1 MNQNKLLSQHIW
13 EPCERSQGHHTLH
26 VLCNGNSRR
35 MVKPKCQIQEGWVEW
50 MQCRNFQG
58 PFGQQAHPTPW
69 IQLKLLM
76 KSIIKFNFNR
86 NEKDHSLAQTCEEL
100 KCPNVALNLKMEW
113 CDIDR
118 VLHAHICTS
127 SMAL

>member
-1 MNQNKLLSQHIW
+1 M
-13 EPCERSQGHHTLH
+13 
-26 VLCNGNSRR
+26 
-35 MVKPKCQIQEGWVEW
+35 EW
-50 MQCRNFQG
+50 MQCRSFQG